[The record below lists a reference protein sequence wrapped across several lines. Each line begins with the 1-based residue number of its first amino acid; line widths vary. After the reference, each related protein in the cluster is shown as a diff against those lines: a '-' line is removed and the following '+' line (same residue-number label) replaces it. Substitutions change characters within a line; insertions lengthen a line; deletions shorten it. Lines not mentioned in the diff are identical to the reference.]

1 MELDMALY
9 NKAFVTG
16 CDENHEWMIEWFL
29 DNFKK
34 HNKLPIIF
42 ADFGVSKK
50 FLKYAKKNFNSVIDM
65 TKIKDKGWFKKP
77 KSMIEASKLSSS
89 ICWIDTDIQ
98 ILKSIDD
105 IFIYVEPN
113 KLAMVEDKPW
123 TKRRGDSRG
132 LQYYNSGIVAFKD
145 SPVILH
151 QWAKNIEKSPQQG
164 DQEVLHSM
172 MESPLNQRIYIS
184 DIPNEYN
191 WLRLQLEHDNQD
203 SSKKKT
209 IHWTGPKGKEKIKK
223 MMRI

>member
-1 MELDMALY
+1 MEKVMRLY
-9 NKAFVTG
+9 NRAFVTG
-16 CDENHEWMIEWFL
+16 CDENNEWMVEWFL
-29 DNFKK
+29 KNYKAN
-34 HNKLPIIF
+34 NKLPIIF

-50 FLKYAKKNFNSVIDM
+50 FLKYAKKNFDSIVDM

-105 IFIYVEPN
+105 IFIYVQPN

-123 TKRRGDSRG
+123 TKRRSDSRG

-151 QWAKNIEKSPQQG
+151 QWAKNVEKSPQQG

-191 WLRLQLEHDNQD
+191 WLRLQLEYDNQD

-223 MMRI
+223 LMGI

>member
-1 MELDMALY
+1 MALY

-29 DNFKK
+29 GNFKK

-113 KLAMVEDKPW
+113 RLAMVEDKPW

-132 LQYYNSGIVAFKD
+132 LQYYDSGIVAFKD